1 MMQGSHM
8 NPTQAIQA
16 FHDLQGKMLIPM
28 HYGTFNLSDEPL
40 GEPYRMLQQAE
51 HQNKIPGELKLA
63 AVGEEILLD
72 KVNSN

>member
-1 MMQGSHM
+1 
-8 NPTQAIQA
+8 
-16 FHDLQGKMLIPM
+16 
-28 HYGTFNLSDEPL
+28 
-40 GEPYRMLQQAE
+40 MLQQAE